1 MGARSTEV
9 AHLFPDPLRML
20 SKAALAALAALAP
33 VGLMARPA
41 LGQAAEPGTAFAW
54 PQFQGGPSHPGTAD
68 GPPPPYRQ
76 SWAFPVAPV
85 GQQGASAPIVVGD
98 EAIVVGP
105 DAVYGIGLTTGEERW
120 KLTRTEGAS
129 TTPAAAN
136 VKGTSVL
143 LFTEGASS
151 SDAKLRAVEL
161 ANRKPAW
168 RSSFALG
175 EESHTG
181 VTVAGDTAFV
191 GDDAGHVFAVDLA
204 TGKERWSVLLND
216 GVQGP
221 LTVAGG
227 TVYAVPQGRLA
238 IGPAA
243 TPTVTPAPSP
253 SPSPS
258 GSVIGEPNRVSL
270 VALSASSGDAAWVAP
285 LPIGTFFTS
294 LPVAAG
300 DSVYVAVSDGALNG
314 ELIAV
319 KAADGAVRWV
329 HRGVGPV
336 WQTSSPTAAGG
347 PVYVADGRGGVW
359 KFDPV
364 AGRRLFDF
372 QFNEFIRR
380 SSPVVVGGTAVLV
393 GLGDGRLVAVDA
405 STGHEVWES
414 ERGPG
419 LVGGIAVGGDL
430 VLIAKGGLRGGV
442 VAYEQDP
449 AGVLIDVTS
458 PSVADPTRLLGNF
471 AIALVVMAV
480 LLAVPLGYASR
491 RTAPPEFLGDE
502 APPNEDGDAE
512 GETG

>member
-9 AHLFPDPLRML
+9 AHLFPDPRRML
-20 SKAALAALAALAP
+20 WKAALAALAVLAP
-33 VGLMARPA
+33 LGLMARPA
-41 LGQAAEPGTAFAW
+41 LGQAAEPGTGFAW
-54 PQFQGGPSHPGTAD
+54 PQFQGGPSHLGVAD
-68 GPPPPYRQ
+68 GPAPPYRQ
-76 SWAFPVAPV
+76 SWTFPVEPL
-85 GQQGASAPIVVGD
+85 GQQGASAPIVARD

-105 DAVYGIGLTTGEERW
+105 DAVYGIDLSTGEERW
-120 KLTRTEGAS
+120 TLARTVGAS
-129 TTPAAAN
+129 TTPAVAS
-136 VKGTSVL
+136 VKGTTVL
-143 LFTEGASS
+143 LFTEGSSS

-161 ANRKPAW
+161 ADRKPAW

-181 VTVAGDTAFV
+181 VTVAGDTVFV

-216 GVQGP
+216 GLQGP

-227 TVYAVPQGRLA
+227 TLYAVPQGRLA
-238 IGPAA
+238 LGTAA
-243 TPTVTPAPSP
+243 TPTVTSAPSA

-270 VALSASSGDAAWVAP
+270 VALSASSGDPAWVVP
-285 LPIGTFFTS
+285 LPVGTFFTS
-294 LPVAAG
+294 LPLAAE

-347 PVYVADGRGGVW
+347 AVYVADGRGGVW
-359 KFDPV
+359 KFDP
-364 AGRRLFDF
+364 ANGRRLFDF

-393 GLGDGRLVAVDA
+393 GLGDGRLVAVD
-405 STGHEVWES
+405 SSSGHEVWES
-414 ERGPG
+414 PQRAG
-419 LVGGIAVGGDL
+419 LMGGIAVASDL
-430 VLIAKGGLRGGV
+430 ILTAKGGLRGGV
-442 VAYEQDP
+442 VALEPDP
-449 AGVLIDVTS
+449 EADLIDVTS
-458 PSVADPTRLLGNF
+458 PSVADPTRLVGNF
-471 AIALVVMAV
+471 AIALVVMMV

-491 RTAPPEFLGDE
+491 RTGPPEFLGDE
-502 APPNEDGDAE
+502 PLLDEKDGE